1 MLVNKFFAVIEF
13 CGFAKHTAG
22 SYFIQYKVRG
32 GTIDPPTPGTI
43 DPPTQGDTSC
53 INTLG
58 ALINLCAVKTK
69 LCHLVTFSNE
79 VIVN

>member
-1 MLVNKFFAVIEF
+1 MLVNTFFAVFEF
-13 CGFAKHTAG
+13 CGFAKHTTG

-32 GTIDPPTPGTI
+32 GTIDPPT
-43 DPPTQGDTSC
+43 QGDTSC
-53 INTLG
+53 INTLR